1 MQMSDCLFCKIVKGE
16 IPSFKVYEDAQ
27 TLAILDIAPVNKG
40 HTLVILKEHYV
51 TILDTP
57 EELLM
62 PVIKTIKKVA
72 GALTKYA
79 EGVNITENVNKAGG
93 QMINHLHFHII
104 PRYLRDGLQLWPSQG
119 GYAKDEVIATLA
131 ALRKLINE

>member
-1 MQMSDCLFCKIVKGE
+1 MQIADCLFCKIIKGE

-40 HTLVILKEHYV
+40 HTLVIPKQHYV
-51 TILDTP
+51 SILDAP
-57 EELLM
+57 EELLI
-62 PVIKTIKKVA
+62 PTIKTIKKVA
-72 GALTKYA
+72 AALTKYS

-93 QMINHLHFHII
+93 QIINHLHFHVI

-119 GYAKDEVIATLA
+119 GYGKDEAIEVLATI
-131 ALRKLINE
+131 RKLLKE